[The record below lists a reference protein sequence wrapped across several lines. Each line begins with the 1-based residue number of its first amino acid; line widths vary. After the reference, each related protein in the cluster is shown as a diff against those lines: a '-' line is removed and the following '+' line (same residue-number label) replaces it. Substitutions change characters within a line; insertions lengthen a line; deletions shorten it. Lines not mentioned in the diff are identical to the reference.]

1 MNTPGR
7 DVTENRNLD
16 AGRRKRPQWKPGDRA
31 NGHILRL
38 DGTWVRVARRP
49 NWDMVALVAAVILV
63 ALVTI
68 GVLLPTQ
75 AERCQQMLDVS
86 TGYVE
91 SDEEF
96 DLAGWTED
104 YRRMGC
110 RQLAEEGTISARTPA
125 R

>member
-1 MNTPGR
+1 VPR
-7 DVTENRNLD
+7 RISWDV
-16 AGRRKRPQWKPGDRA
+16 
-31 NGHILRL
+31 
-38 DGTWVRVARRP
+38 VA
-49 NWDMVALVAAVILV
+49 VVAAAILV

-68 GVLLPTQ
+68 GVFLPTQ

-96 DLAGWTED
+96 DLAAWTEE
-104 YRRMGC
+104 YGRMGC
-110 RQLAEEGTISARTPA
+110 RQLAEEGTISTRTPA